1 MASPSPRSQTP
12 LGANGRK
19 TKRNDEAK
27 FDLKKNL
34 GAKKGGERTREEE
47 EKSFLGLKSTV
58 VRLCQGGGPVIGL
71 WVKFVLWI
79 VCVRPTGRNCEKE
92 KKGKLIR
99 ILREEEYIGK
109 NPHLYNCI
117 NGVL

>member
-27 FDLKKNL
+27 FDLKKFSEQR
-34 GAKKGGERTREEE
+34 KGERERGKKK
-47 EKSFLGLKSTV
+47 KSFLGLKSTV

-109 NPHLYNCI
+109 KSASIQLY
-117 NGVL
+117 